1 MVFHWVKGKKILPN
15 DRKKLFNVDLEFV
28 QFFEIFIENLEKEKK
43 IRELGNFRWESDGRV
58 LTFLRMYILYIDRM
72 TFCFLITLCFFLS
85 FFKWH
90 CGRELF
96 QLLLEFSAS
105 N

>member
-43 IRELGNFRWESDGRV
+43 FANLGISVGNPTEE
-58 LTFLRMYILYIDRM
+58 
-72 TFCFLITLCFFLS
+72 C
-85 FFKWH
+85 
-90 CGRELF
+90 
-96 QLLLEFSAS
+96 
-105 N
+105 